1 MSEHRNAIARVAAS
15 LTRRRRRWMTGVV
28 AVLGASG
35 LALGGVG
42 VPVSANDLNTTGN
55 VHASADVQG
64 DCVTAAAGTGQAEE
78 SVNPQQDSELQA
90 TGQGTA
96 TVSVC
101 RDGMGGTP
109 PGDPGDPGTGNLDEV
124 VPDDPAGELNDVVT
138 DALEDEVPHDGDGF
152 PPGDPGGEIPGA
164 GDVVPGQVVPDD
176 PGGAMP
182 GGGDSGGP
190 GDVVPGEVGGLVP
203 DGHGLVPNLLDRL
216 AQINP
221 PAVGGGDSDGDDGD
235 GPAKNPSPSG
245 TASGSVDVGGASPD
259 ANAEDGSLTG
269 SVLGG
274 ELKQGEPGLV
284 DAVVAPG
291 GSLPR
296 TGGGLGSGV
305 LRLIAFLGLGRALFG
320 LAIRRYSSAGHA

>member
-1 MSEHRNAIARVAAS
+1 MSEHRNAVARVAAS
-15 LTRRRRRWMTGVV
+15 STRRRRRWMTGVV

-35 LALGGVG
+35 LALGGLG
-42 VPVSANDLNTTGN
+42 VPVLANDLNTTGN

-64 DCVTAAAGTGQAEE
+64 DCVTAAAGAGQAEE

-109 PGDPGDPGTGNLDEV
+109 PGDPGDPVPGNPDEV

-138 DALEDEVPHDGDGF
+138 GALEDD
-152 PPGDPGGEIPGA
+152 
-164 GDVVPGQVVPDD
+164 DVVPGEVVPDD
-176 PGGAMP
+176 PGGALP
-182 GGGDSGGP
+182 GGDGGDGD
-190 GDVVPGEVGGLVP
+190 DVVPGDVGGLVP

-221 PAVGGGDSDGDDGD
+221 PAVGGGGSDGNDGD
-235 GPAKNPSPSG
+235 GPAMNPSPSG
-245 TASGSVDVGGASPD
+245 SASGSVDVGGASAD
-259 ANAEDGSLTG
+259 ANAEGGSLTG
-269 SVLGG
+269 SVLDT
-274 ELKQGEPGLV
+274 EFERGEPGLV

-296 TGGGLGSGV
+296 TGGGLGLGV
-305 LRLIAFLGLGRALFG
+305 LRLVAFLGLGRALFG
-320 LAIRRYSSAGHA
+320 VAIRRYSGAGLA